1 MKLLVD
7 QNLSDRLSSR
17 MQDQF
22 PGSLHIREVLTR
34 RARDTS
40 IWSYAGDNG
49 FVIVTKDTDYLRL
62 SNERGHPPKV
72 IWIRSGDASTPWS
85 RPSSATTTTKFP
97 PSSVTLTAAFSSS
110 VDGAPAPTAP

>member
-72 IWIRSGDASTPWS
+72 IWIRSGDASTAMVES
-85 RPSSATTTTKFP
+85 LLRDNYDEIE
-97 PSSVTLTAAFSSS
+97 AF
-110 VDGAPAPTAP
+110 DLDPIRGILELR